1 LRETAA
7 LVRTLSRQGAK
18 AQSLAGSGKDH
29 MSQLWKT
36 RSLALAAILI
46 CHGIAFSKGDASD
59 SGRRPTKVITLERT
73 VCFGACPNYKLTI
86 FSDGRVSYEGIR
98 FVKKMGKA
106 TGHVSRAKLDRLI
119 EQFTNIYYFNL
130 PDSFKPGDKTCPQVA
145 TDMPSATT
153 SLTWRGRSKTITHY
167 HGCSGASA
175 LELLT
180 NLENKIDEAVN
191 VKKWTG
197 K

>member
-1 LRETAA
+1 MPVLAPDSEAA
-7 LVRTLSRQGAK
+7 N
-18 AQSLAGSGKDH
+18 
-29 MSQLWKT
+29 
-36 RSLALAAILI
+36 AA
-46 CHGIAFSKGDASD
+46 
-59 SGRRPTKVITLERT
+59 RRPTKVITLERT

-106 TGHVSRAKLDRLI
+106 TGHISRAKLSNLVRAFL
-119 EQFTNIYYFNL
+119 NINYFDL
-130 PDSFKPGDKTCPQVA
+130 PDSFQPGQNPCPQQA

-153 SLTWRGRSKTITHY
+153 SLTWQGQSKTITHY
-167 HGCSGASA
+167 HGCSGVST

-180 NLENKIDEAVN
+180 KLENKIDEAVN
-191 VKKWTG
+191 VKQWTG